1 MKNNKNTNSIDDLK
15 REQSKRAI
23 IRDKEYLRPLL
34 MLFKDEGVSLK
45 DVKSKVND
53 EIVNSKTI
61 SIRSTTKV
69 TAHFSVAALIRYFN
83 RNVTYYYQNAN
94 NVIDA
99 WFSDYNSKTKQDLLK
114 PDILILDCYGVR
126 DYKGPLERVLYEILD
141 IRLTS
146 GKRTWVFFNKRN
158 LNTFENIHSSMQA
171 QISIS
176 ENGGETNEQ

>member
-34 MLFKDEGVSLK
+34 SLFKDEGASLK
-45 DVKSKVND
+45 DVKSKVSE

-61 SIRSTTKV
+61 SISSSTKV
-69 TAHFSVAALIRYFN
+69 TAHFSVSALIKYFN
-83 RNVTYYYQNAN
+83 RNTTYYYQNAN

-99 WFSDYNSKTKQDLLK
+99 WFSDYNSEIKQNLLK

-146 GKRTWVFFNKRN
+146 GKRTWIFFNERN
-158 LNTFENIHSSMQA
+158 LNGFENIRSNIQA
-171 QISIS
+171 QITIF
-176 ENGGETNEQ
+176 ENGGKTNE